1 MCRSFKDL
9 VDVLVIDPA
18 LREKCARFHSSTL
31 FLREL
36 FGLFGNKST
45 RDCHTILC
53 SSFSAISTLVVTER
67 YCIREEQGVN
77 INQLDV
83 DKINI
88 VCGTIK
94 GDRFI

>member
-53 SSFSAISTLVVTER
+53 ASFSQYPRWSLQSDIAFGKSKASILIS
-67 YCIREEQGVN
+67 
-77 INQLDV
+77 
-83 DKINI
+83 
-88 VCGTIK
+88 
-94 GDRFI
+94 